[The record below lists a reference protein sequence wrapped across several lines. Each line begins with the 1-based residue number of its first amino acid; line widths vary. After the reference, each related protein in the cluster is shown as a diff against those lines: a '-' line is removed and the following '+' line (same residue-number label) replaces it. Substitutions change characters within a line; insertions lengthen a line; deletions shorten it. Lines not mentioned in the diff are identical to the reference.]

1 MGVAYSEDN
10 GNTFI
15 KPFDSPIIPNTGN
28 MYQPGMRDP
37 KVFWFEDASYENGGI
52 WAMVVAGGRAQL
64 FTSSDLIHWQRDREL
79 CYQDGS
85 PLDSECPDLFPLA
98 ADGDGNNIKWIYNGG
113 GVFYLIGEL
122 FRAEDGKLDYRA
134 ESAPV
139 QPVNGISELFDG
151 SGLFPEMYAAQTFSL
166 AFKYLQNK
174 ELAEDAVQNLFL
186 KLWLKKE
193 EIDETKPINRYLFTM
208 LKNDLLNTLR
218 DSKKNIYLLEDC
230 LSMVLELE
238 DDSQNENLKQEQMNI
253 IQQALEQLSPQRR
266 KVFEMKVSG
275 KYSNQEI
282 ADKLN
287 LSINTIKFQ
296 YSQSLKQIRSTV
308 GELSLLLVYCII

>member
-1 MGVAYSEDN
+1 MSQKYSQDEAQALVKALKE
-10 GNTFI
+10 GN
-15 KPFDSPIIPNTGN
+15 
-28 MYQPGMRDP
+28 
-37 KVFWFEDASYENGGI
+37 
-52 WAMVVAGGRAQL
+52 QL
-64 FTSSDLIHWQRDREL
+64 AFSIVYKT
-79 CYQDGS
+79 
-85 PLDSECPDLFPLA
+85 
-98 ADGDGNNIKWIYNGG
+98 
-113 GVFYLIGEL
+113 
-122 FRAEDGKLDYRA
+122 
-134 ESAPV
+134 
-139 QPVNGISELFDG
+139 
-151 SGLFPEMYAAQTFSL
+151 YAAQTFSL
-166 AFKYLQNK
+166 AFKYLLNK

-308 GELSLLLVYCII
+308 GELSLLLVYFII

>member
-1 MGVAYSEDN
+1 MIKMSQKYSQDEAQALVKALKE
-10 GNTFI
+10 GN
-15 KPFDSPIIPNTGN
+15 
-28 MYQPGMRDP
+28 
-37 KVFWFEDASYENGGI
+37 
-52 WAMVVAGGRAQL
+52 QL
-64 FTSSDLIHWQRDREL
+64 AFSIVYKT
-79 CYQDGS
+79 
-85 PLDSECPDLFPLA
+85 
-98 ADGDGNNIKWIYNGG
+98 
-113 GVFYLIGEL
+113 
-122 FRAEDGKLDYRA
+122 
-134 ESAPV
+134 
-139 QPVNGISELFDG
+139 
-151 SGLFPEMYAAQTFSL
+151 YAAQTFSL
-166 AFKYLQNK
+166 AFKYLLNK

-238 DDSQNENLKQEQMNI
+238 DNSQNENLKQEQMNI

-308 GELSLLLVYCII
+308 GELSLLLVYCMM

>member
-1 MGVAYSEDN
+1 MKFFIFIFKMIKMSQKYSQDEAQALVKALKE
-10 GNTFI
+10 GN
-15 KPFDSPIIPNTGN
+15 
-28 MYQPGMRDP
+28 
-37 KVFWFEDASYENGGI
+37 
-52 WAMVVAGGRAQL
+52 QL
-64 FTSSDLIHWQRDREL
+64 AFSIVYKT
-79 CYQDGS
+79 
-85 PLDSECPDLFPLA
+85 
-98 ADGDGNNIKWIYNGG
+98 
-113 GVFYLIGEL
+113 
-122 FRAEDGKLDYRA
+122 
-134 ESAPV
+134 
-139 QPVNGISELFDG
+139 
-151 SGLFPEMYAAQTFSL
+151 YAAQTFSL
-166 AFKYLQNK
+166 AFKYLLNK

-238 DDSQNENLKQEQMNI
+238 DNSQNENLKQEQMNI

-275 KYSNQEI
+275 KYSKQEI

-296 YSQSLKQIRSTV
+296 YSQSLKQIRATV
-308 GELSLLLVYCII
+308 GELSLLLLYCMM

>member
-1 MGVAYSEDN
+1 M
-10 GNTFI
+10 
-15 KPFDSPIIPNTGN
+15 
-28 MYQPGMRDP
+28 
-37 KVFWFEDASYENGGI
+37 
-52 WAMVVAGGRAQL
+52 L
-64 FTSSDLIHWQRDREL
+64 FANH
-79 CYQDGS
+79 
-85 PLDSECPDLFPLA
+85 A
-98 ADGDGNNIKWIYNGG
+98 
-113 GVFYLIGEL
+113 
-122 FRAEDGKLDYRA
+122 
-134 ESAPV
+134 
-139 QPVNGISELFDG
+139 ISERINIFENYNKLFIFIFKMIKMSQKYSQDEAQALVKALKEG
-151 SGLFPEMYAAQTFSL
+151 NQLAFSIVYKTYAAQTFSL
-166 AFKYLQNK
+166 AFKYLLNK

-238 DDSQNENLKQEQMNI
+238 DNSQNENLKQEQMNI

-296 YSQSLKQIRSTV
+296 YSQSLKQIRATV
-308 GELSLLLVYCII
+308 GELSLLLLYCMM

>member
-1 MGVAYSEDN
+1 MSQKYSQDEAQALVKALKE
-10 GNTFI
+10 GN
-15 KPFDSPIIPNTGN
+15 
-28 MYQPGMRDP
+28 
-37 KVFWFEDASYENGGI
+37 
-52 WAMVVAGGRAQL
+52 QL
-64 FTSSDLIHWQRDREL
+64 
-79 CYQDGS
+79 
-85 PLDSECPDLFPLA
+85 A
-98 ADGDGNNIKWIYNGG
+98 
-113 GVFYLIGEL
+113 
-122 FRAEDGKLDYRA
+122 FRIEYKT
-134 ESAPV
+134 
-139 QPVNGISELFDG
+139 
-151 SGLFPEMYAAQTFSL
+151 YAAQTFSL
-166 AFKYLQNK
+166 AFKYLLNK

-238 DDSQNENLKQEQMNI
+238 DNSQNENLKQEQMNI

-296 YSQSLKQIRSTV
+296 YSQSLKQIRATV
-308 GELSLLLVYCII
+308 GELSLLLLYCMM

>member
-1 MGVAYSEDN
+1 MIKMSQKYSQDEAQALVKALKE
-10 GNTFI
+10 GN
-15 KPFDSPIIPNTGN
+15 
-28 MYQPGMRDP
+28 
-37 KVFWFEDASYENGGI
+37 
-52 WAMVVAGGRAQL
+52 QL
-64 FTSSDLIHWQRDREL
+64 AFSIVYKT
-79 CYQDGS
+79 Y
-85 PLDSECPDLFPLA
+85 
-98 ADGDGNNIKWIYNGG
+98 
-113 GVFYLIGEL
+113 
-122 FRAEDGKLDYRA
+122 AE
-134 ESAPV
+134 
-139 QPVNGISELFDG
+139 
-151 SGLFPEMYAAQTFSL
+151 QTFSL
-166 AFKYLQNK
+166 AFKYLLNK

-208 LKNDLLNTLR
+208 LKNDLLNMLR

-238 DDSQNENLKQEQMNI
+238 DNSQNENLKQEQMNI

-308 GELSLLLVYCII
+308 GELSLLLLYCMM

>member
-1 MGVAYSEDN
+1 MSQKYSQDEAQALVKALKE
-10 GNTFI
+10 GN
-15 KPFDSPIIPNTGN
+15 
-28 MYQPGMRDP
+28 
-37 KVFWFEDASYENGGI
+37 
-52 WAMVVAGGRAQL
+52 QL
-64 FTSSDLIHWQRDREL
+64 AFSIVYKT
-79 CYQDGS
+79 
-85 PLDSECPDLFPLA
+85 
-98 ADGDGNNIKWIYNGG
+98 
-113 GVFYLIGEL
+113 
-122 FRAEDGKLDYRA
+122 
-134 ESAPV
+134 
-139 QPVNGISELFDG
+139 
-151 SGLFPEMYAAQTFSL
+151 YAAQTFSL
-166 AFKYLQNK
+166 AFKYLLNK

-238 DDSQNENLKQEQMNI
+238 DNSQSENLKQEQMNI

-296 YSQSLKQIRSTV
+296 YSQSLKQIRATV
-308 GELSLLLVYCII
+308 GELSLLLLYCMM

>member
-1 MGVAYSEDN
+1 MSQKYSQDEAQALVKALKE
-10 GNTFI
+10 GN
-15 KPFDSPIIPNTGN
+15 
-28 MYQPGMRDP
+28 Q
-37 KVFWFEDASYENGGI
+37 
-52 WAMVVAGGRAQL
+52 
-64 FTSSDLIHWQRDREL
+64 
-79 CYQDGS
+79 
-85 PLDSECPDLFPLA
+85 
-98 ADGDGNNIKWIYNGG
+98 
-113 GVFYLIGEL
+113 
-122 FRAEDGKLDYRA
+122 
-134 ESAPV
+134 
-139 QPVNGISELFDG
+139 
-151 SGLFPEMYAAQTFSL
+151 L
-166 AFKYLQNK
+166 AFSIVYKKYSAQNFSYASKYLLNK

-238 DDSQNENLKQEQMNI
+238 DNSQNENLKQEQMNI

-296 YSQSLKQIRSTV
+296 YSQSLKQIRATV
-308 GELSLLLVYCII
+308 GELSLLLLYCMM

>member
-1 MGVAYSEDN
+1 MSQKYSQDEAQALVKALKE
-10 GNTFI
+10 GN
-15 KPFDSPIIPNTGN
+15 
-28 MYQPGMRDP
+28 
-37 KVFWFEDASYENGGI
+37 
-52 WAMVVAGGRAQL
+52 QL
-64 FTSSDLIHWQRDREL
+64 AFSIVYKT
-79 CYQDGS
+79 
-85 PLDSECPDLFPLA
+85 
-98 ADGDGNNIKWIYNGG
+98 
-113 GVFYLIGEL
+113 
-122 FRAEDGKLDYRA
+122 
-134 ESAPV
+134 
-139 QPVNGISELFDG
+139 
-151 SGLFPEMYAAQTFSL
+151 YAVQTFSL
-166 AFKYLQNK
+166 AFKYLLNK

-238 DDSQNENLKQEQMNI
+238 DNSQNENLKQEQMNI

-308 GELSLLLVYCII
+308 GELSLLLLYCMM

>member
-1 MGVAYSEDN
+1 MIKMSQKYSQDEAQALVKALKE
-10 GNTFI
+10 GN
-15 KPFDSPIIPNTGN
+15 
-28 MYQPGMRDP
+28 
-37 KVFWFEDASYENGGI
+37 
-52 WAMVVAGGRAQL
+52 QL
-64 FTSSDLIHWQRDREL
+64 AFSIVYKT
-79 CYQDGS
+79 
-85 PLDSECPDLFPLA
+85 
-98 ADGDGNNIKWIYNGG
+98 
-113 GVFYLIGEL
+113 
-122 FRAEDGKLDYRA
+122 
-134 ESAPV
+134 
-139 QPVNGISELFDG
+139 
-151 SGLFPEMYAAQTFSL
+151 YAAQTFSL
-166 AFKYLQNK
+166 AFKYLLNK
-174 ELAEDAVQNLFL
+174 ELAGDAVQNLFL

-238 DDSQNENLKQEQMNI
+238 DNSQNENLKQEQMNI

-296 YSQSLKQIRSTV
+296 YSQSLKQIRATV
-308 GELSLLLVYCII
+308 GELSLLLLYCMM

>member
-1 MGVAYSEDN
+1 MSQKYSQDEAQALVKALKE
-10 GNTFI
+10 GN
-15 KPFDSPIIPNTGN
+15 
-28 MYQPGMRDP
+28 
-37 KVFWFEDASYENGGI
+37 
-52 WAMVVAGGRAQL
+52 QL
-64 FTSSDLIHWQRDREL
+64 AFSIVYKT
-79 CYQDGS
+79 
-85 PLDSECPDLFPLA
+85 
-98 ADGDGNNIKWIYNGG
+98 
-113 GVFYLIGEL
+113 
-122 FRAEDGKLDYRA
+122 
-134 ESAPV
+134 
-139 QPVNGISELFDG
+139 
-151 SGLFPEMYAAQTFSL
+151 YAAQTFSL
-166 AFKYLQNK
+166 AFKYLLNK
-174 ELAEDAVQNLFL
+174 ELAEDAVQNLLL

-193 EIDETKPINRYLFTM
+193 EIDETKPIKRYLFKM

-238 DDSQNENLKQEQMNI
+238 DNSQNENLKQEQMNI

-296 YSQSLKQIRSTV
+296 YSQSLKQIRATV
-308 GELSLLLVYCII
+308 GELSLLLLYCMM

>member
-1 MGVAYSEDN
+1 MSQKYSQDEAQALVKALKE
-10 GNTFI
+10 GN
-15 KPFDSPIIPNTGN
+15 
-28 MYQPGMRDP
+28 
-37 KVFWFEDASYENGGI
+37 
-52 WAMVVAGGRAQL
+52 QL
-64 FTSSDLIHWQRDREL
+64 AFSIVYKT
-79 CYQDGS
+79 
-85 PLDSECPDLFPLA
+85 
-98 ADGDGNNIKWIYNGG
+98 
-113 GVFYLIGEL
+113 
-122 FRAEDGKLDYRA
+122 
-134 ESAPV
+134 
-139 QPVNGISELFDG
+139 
-151 SGLFPEMYAAQTFSL
+151 YAAQTFSL
-166 AFKYLQNK
+166 AFKYLLNK

-238 DDSQNENLKQEQMNI
+238 DNSQNENLKQEQMNI

-296 YSQSLKQIRSTV
+296 YSQSLKQIRATV
-308 GELSLLLVYCII
+308 GELSLLLLYCMMYFYHFLLIWNVLLN

>member
-1 MGVAYSEDN
+1 MIKMSQKYSQDEAQALVKALKE
-10 GNTFI
+10 GN
-15 KPFDSPIIPNTGN
+15 
-28 MYQPGMRDP
+28 
-37 KVFWFEDASYENGGI
+37 
-52 WAMVVAGGRAQL
+52 QL
-64 FTSSDLIHWQRDREL
+64 AFSIVYKT
-79 CYQDGS
+79 
-85 PLDSECPDLFPLA
+85 
-98 ADGDGNNIKWIYNGG
+98 
-113 GVFYLIGEL
+113 
-122 FRAEDGKLDYRA
+122 
-134 ESAPV
+134 
-139 QPVNGISELFDG
+139 
-151 SGLFPEMYAAQTFSL
+151 YAAQTFSL
-166 AFKYLQNK
+166 AFKYLLNK

-287 LSINTIKFQ
+287 LSLNTIKFQ

-308 GELSLLLVYCII
+308 GELSLLLLYCMM

>member
-1 MGVAYSEDN
+1 MIKMSQKYSQDEAQALVKALKE
-10 GNTFI
+10 GN
-15 KPFDSPIIPNTGN
+15 
-28 MYQPGMRDP
+28 
-37 KVFWFEDASYENGGI
+37 
-52 WAMVVAGGRAQL
+52 QL
-64 FTSSDLIHWQRDREL
+64 AFSIVYKT
-79 CYQDGS
+79 
-85 PLDSECPDLFPLA
+85 
-98 ADGDGNNIKWIYNGG
+98 
-113 GVFYLIGEL
+113 
-122 FRAEDGKLDYRA
+122 
-134 ESAPV
+134 
-139 QPVNGISELFDG
+139 
-151 SGLFPEMYAAQTFSL
+151 YAAQTFSL
-166 AFKYLQNK
+166 AFKYLLNK

-238 DDSQNENLKQEQMNI
+238 DNSQNENLKQEQMNI

-296 YSQSLKQIRSTV
+296 YSQSLKQIRATV
-308 GELSLLLVYCII
+308 RELSLLLLYCMM

>member
-1 MGVAYSEDN
+1 MSQKYSQDEAQALVKALKE
-10 GNTFI
+10 GN
-15 KPFDSPIIPNTGN
+15 
-28 MYQPGMRDP
+28 
-37 KVFWFEDASYENGGI
+37 
-52 WAMVVAGGRAQL
+52 QL
-64 FTSSDLIHWQRDREL
+64 AFSIVYKT
-79 CYQDGS
+79 Y
-85 PLDSECPDLFPLA
+85 
-98 ADGDGNNIKWIYNGG
+98 
-113 GVFYLIGEL
+113 
-122 FRAEDGKLDYRA
+122 AE
-134 ESAPV
+134 
-139 QPVNGISELFDG
+139 
-151 SGLFPEMYAAQTFSL
+151 QTFSL
-166 AFKYLQNK
+166 AFKYLLNK

-238 DDSQNENLKQEQMNI
+238 DNSQNENLKQEQMNI

-296 YSQSLKQIRSTV
+296 YSQSLKQIRATV
-308 GELSLLLVYCII
+308 GELSLLLLYCMM

>member
-1 MGVAYSEDN
+1 M
-10 GNTFI
+10 
-15 KPFDSPIIPNTGN
+15 
-28 MYQPGMRDP
+28 
-37 KVFWFEDASYENGGI
+37 
-52 WAMVVAGGRAQL
+52 L
-64 FTSSDLIHWQRDREL
+64 
-79 CYQDGS
+79 
-85 PLDSECPDLFPLA
+85 LA
-98 ADGDGNNIKWIYNGG
+98 NHA
-113 GVFYLIGEL
+113 
-122 FRAEDGKLDYRA
+122 
-134 ESAPV
+134 
-139 QPVNGISELFDG
+139 ISERINIFENKDLYNKFFIFIFKMIKMSQKYSQDEAQALVKALKEG
-151 SGLFPEMYAAQTFSL
+151 NQLAFSIVYKTYAAQTFSL
-166 AFKYLQNK
+166 AFKYLLNK

-238 DDSQNENLKQEQMNI
+238 DNSQNENLKQEQMNI

-296 YSQSLKQIRSTV
+296 YSQSLKQIRATV
-308 GELSLLLVYCII
+308 GELSLLLLYCMM

>member
-1 MGVAYSEDN
+1 MYFIFIFKMIKMFQKYSQDEAQALVKALKE
-10 GNTFI
+10 GN
-15 KPFDSPIIPNTGN
+15 
-28 MYQPGMRDP
+28 
-37 KVFWFEDASYENGGI
+37 
-52 WAMVVAGGRAQL
+52 QL
-64 FTSSDLIHWQRDREL
+64 AFSIVYKT
-79 CYQDGS
+79 
-85 PLDSECPDLFPLA
+85 
-98 ADGDGNNIKWIYNGG
+98 
-113 GVFYLIGEL
+113 
-122 FRAEDGKLDYRA
+122 
-134 ESAPV
+134 
-139 QPVNGISELFDG
+139 
-151 SGLFPEMYAAQTFSL
+151 YAAQTFSL
-166 AFKYLQNK
+166 AFKYLLNK

-238 DDSQNENLKQEQMNI
+238 DNSQNENLKQEQMNI

-296 YSQSLKQIRSTV
+296 YSQSLKQIRATV
-308 GELSLLLVYCII
+308 GELSLLLLYCMM

>member
-1 MGVAYSEDN
+1 MSRKYSQDEAQALVKALKE
-10 GNTFI
+10 GN
-15 KPFDSPIIPNTGN
+15 
-28 MYQPGMRDP
+28 
-37 KVFWFEDASYENGGI
+37 
-52 WAMVVAGGRAQL
+52 QL
-64 FTSSDLIHWQRDREL
+64 AFSTV
-79 CYQDGS
+79 Y
-85 PLDSECPDLFPLA
+85 
-98 ADGDGNNIKWIYNGG
+98 KT
-113 GVFYLIGEL
+113 
-122 FRAEDGKLDYRA
+122 
-134 ESAPV
+134 
-139 QPVNGISELFDG
+139 
-151 SGLFPEMYAAQTFSL
+151 YAAQAFSL
-166 AFKYLQNK
+166 AFKYLLNK

-238 DDSQNENLKQEQMNI
+238 DNSQNENLKQEQMNI

-296 YSQSLKQIRSTV
+296 YSQSLKQIRATV
-308 GELSLLLVYCII
+308 GELSLLLLYCMM

>member
-1 MGVAYSEDN
+1 MSQKYSQDEAQALVKALKE
-10 GNTFI
+10 GN
-15 KPFDSPIIPNTGN
+15 
-28 MYQPGMRDP
+28 
-37 KVFWFEDASYENGGI
+37 
-52 WAMVVAGGRAQL
+52 QL
-64 FTSSDLIHWQRDREL
+64 AFSIVYKT
-79 CYQDGS
+79 
-85 PLDSECPDLFPLA
+85 
-98 ADGDGNNIKWIYNGG
+98 
-113 GVFYLIGEL
+113 
-122 FRAEDGKLDYRA
+122 
-134 ESAPV
+134 
-139 QPVNGISELFDG
+139 
-151 SGLFPEMYAAQTFSL
+151 YAAQTFSL
-166 AFKYLQNK
+166 AFKYLLNK

-238 DDSQNENLKQEQMNI
+238 DNSQNENLKQEQMNI

-282 ADKLN
+282 ADN
-287 LSINTIKFQ
+287 LQLSVRTVERHIYLALQ
-296 YSQSLKQIRSTV
+296 ELKKVILIAFFF
-308 GELSLLLVYCII
+308 LSLIHI

>member
-1 MGVAYSEDN
+1 MSQKYSQDEAQALVKALKE
-10 GNTFI
+10 GN
-15 KPFDSPIIPNTGN
+15 
-28 MYQPGMRDP
+28 
-37 KVFWFEDASYENGGI
+37 
-52 WAMVVAGGRAQL
+52 QL
-64 FTSSDLIHWQRDREL
+64 AFSIVYKT
-79 CYQDGS
+79 
-85 PLDSECPDLFPLA
+85 
-98 ADGDGNNIKWIYNGG
+98 
-113 GVFYLIGEL
+113 
-122 FRAEDGKLDYRA
+122 
-134 ESAPV
+134 
-139 QPVNGISELFDG
+139 
-151 SGLFPEMYAAQTFSL
+151 YAAQTFSL
-166 AFKYLQNK
+166 EFTYLLNK
-174 ELAEDAVQNLFL
+174 DLAEDAVKNLFL

-238 DDSQNENLKQEQMNI
+238 DNSQNENLKQEQMNI

-296 YSQSLKQIRSTV
+296 YSQSLKQIRATV
-308 GELSLLLVYCII
+308 GELSLLLLYCMM

>member
-1 MGVAYSEDN
+1 MIKMSQKYSQDEAQALVKALKE
-10 GNTFI
+10 GN
-15 KPFDSPIIPNTGN
+15 
-28 MYQPGMRDP
+28 
-37 KVFWFEDASYENGGI
+37 
-52 WAMVVAGGRAQL
+52 QL
-64 FTSSDLIHWQRDREL
+64 AFSIVYKT
-79 CYQDGS
+79 
-85 PLDSECPDLFPLA
+85 
-98 ADGDGNNIKWIYNGG
+98 
-113 GVFYLIGEL
+113 
-122 FRAEDGKLDYRA
+122 
-134 ESAPV
+134 
-139 QPVNGISELFDG
+139 
-151 SGLFPEMYAAQTFSL
+151 YAAQTFSL
-166 AFKYLQNK
+166 AFKYLLNK

-238 DDSQNENLKQEQMNI
+238 DNSQNENLKQEQMNI

-308 GELSLLLVYCII
+308 GGLSLLLVYCII

>member
-1 MGVAYSEDN
+1 MIKMSQKYSQDEAQALVKALKE
-10 GNTFI
+10 GN
-15 KPFDSPIIPNTGN
+15 
-28 MYQPGMRDP
+28 
-37 KVFWFEDASYENGGI
+37 
-52 WAMVVAGGRAQL
+52 QL
-64 FTSSDLIHWQRDREL
+64 AFSIVYKT
-79 CYQDGS
+79 
-85 PLDSECPDLFPLA
+85 
-98 ADGDGNNIKWIYNGG
+98 
-113 GVFYLIGEL
+113 
-122 FRAEDGKLDYRA
+122 
-134 ESAPV
+134 
-139 QPVNGISELFDG
+139 
-151 SGLFPEMYAAQTFSL
+151 YAAQTFSL
-166 AFKYLQNK
+166 AFKYLLNK

-193 EIDETKPINRYLFTM
+193 EIDETKTINRYLFTM

-238 DDSQNENLKQEQMNI
+238 DNSQNENLKQEQMNI

-296 YSQSLKQIRSTV
+296 YSQSLKQIRATV
-308 GELSLLLVYCII
+308 GELSLLLLYCMM

>member
-1 MGVAYSEDN
+1 MSQKYSQDEAQVLVKALKE
-10 GNTFI
+10 GN
-15 KPFDSPIIPNTGN
+15 
-28 MYQPGMRDP
+28 
-37 KVFWFEDASYENGGI
+37 
-52 WAMVVAGGRAQL
+52 QL
-64 FTSSDLIHWQRDREL
+64 AFSIVYKT
-79 CYQDGS
+79 
-85 PLDSECPDLFPLA
+85 
-98 ADGDGNNIKWIYNGG
+98 
-113 GVFYLIGEL
+113 
-122 FRAEDGKLDYRA
+122 
-134 ESAPV
+134 
-139 QPVNGISELFDG
+139 
-151 SGLFPEMYAAQTFSL
+151 YAAQTFSL
-166 AFKYLQNK
+166 AFKYLLNK

-218 DSKKNIYLLEDC
+218 DSKKNICLLEDC

-238 DDSQNENLKQEQMNI
+238 DNSQNENLKQEQMNI

-308 GELSLLLVYCII
+308 GELSLLMLYCMM

>member
-1 MGVAYSEDN
+1 MSQKYSQDEAQALVKALKE
-10 GNTFI
+10 GN
-15 KPFDSPIIPNTGN
+15 
-28 MYQPGMRDP
+28 
-37 KVFWFEDASYENGGI
+37 
-52 WAMVVAGGRAQL
+52 QL
-64 FTSSDLIHWQRDREL
+64 AFSIVYKT
-79 CYQDGS
+79 
-85 PLDSECPDLFPLA
+85 
-98 ADGDGNNIKWIYNGG
+98 
-113 GVFYLIGEL
+113 
-122 FRAEDGKLDYRA
+122 
-134 ESAPV
+134 
-139 QPVNGISELFDG
+139 
-151 SGLFPEMYAAQTFSL
+151 YAAQTFSL
-166 AFKYLQNK
+166 AFKYLLNK

-193 EIDETKPINRYLFTM
+193 EIDETKPINRYLFRM
-208 LKNDLLNTLR
+208 FKNDLLNTLR

-238 DDSQNENLKQEQMNI
+238 DNSQNENLKQEQMNI

-296 YSQSLKQIRSTV
+296 YSQSLKQIRATV
-308 GELSLLLVYCII
+308 GELSLLLLYCMM

>member
-1 MGVAYSEDN
+1 MSQKYSQDEAQALVKALKE
-10 GNTFI
+10 GN
-15 KPFDSPIIPNTGN
+15 
-28 MYQPGMRDP
+28 
-37 KVFWFEDASYENGGI
+37 
-52 WAMVVAGGRAQL
+52 QL
-64 FTSSDLIHWQRDREL
+64 AFSIVYKT
-79 CYQDGS
+79 
-85 PLDSECPDLFPLA
+85 
-98 ADGDGNNIKWIYNGG
+98 
-113 GVFYLIGEL
+113 
-122 FRAEDGKLDYRA
+122 
-134 ESAPV
+134 
-139 QPVNGISELFDG
+139 
-151 SGLFPEMYAAQTFSL
+151 YAAQTFSL
-166 AFKYLQNK
+166 AFKYLLNK
-174 ELAEDAVQNLFL
+174 ELAEDAVQ
-186 KLWLKKE
+186 KKE

-238 DDSQNENLKQEQMNI
+238 DNSQNENLKQEQMNI

-296 YSQSLKQIRSTV
+296 YSQSLKQIRATV
-308 GELSLLLVYCII
+308 GELSLLLLYCMM

>member
-1 MGVAYSEDN
+1 MSQKYSQDEAQALVKALKG
-10 GNTFI
+10 GN
-15 KPFDSPIIPNTGN
+15 
-28 MYQPGMRDP
+28 
-37 KVFWFEDASYENGGI
+37 
-52 WAMVVAGGRAQL
+52 QL
-64 FTSSDLIHWQRDREL
+64 AFSIV
-79 CYQDGS
+79 Y
-85 PLDSECPDLFPLA
+85 
-98 ADGDGNNIKWIYNGG
+98 K
-113 GVFYLIGEL
+113 
-122 FRAEDGKLDYRA
+122 
-134 ESAPV
+134 
-139 QPVNGISELFDG
+139 
-151 SGLFPEMYAAQTFSL
+151 MYAAQTFSL

-208 LKNDLLNTLR
+208 F
-218 DSKKNIYLLEDC
+218 
-230 LSMVLELE
+230 LELE
-238 DDSQNENLKQEQMNI
+238 DNSQNENLKQEQMNI

-296 YSQSLKQIRSTV
+296 YSQSLKQIRATV
-308 GELSLLLVYCII
+308 GELSLLLLYCMM

>member
-1 MGVAYSEDN
+1 MSQKYSQDEAQALVKALKE
-10 GNTFI
+10 GN
-15 KPFDSPIIPNTGN
+15 
-28 MYQPGMRDP
+28 
-37 KVFWFEDASYENGGI
+37 
-52 WAMVVAGGRAQL
+52 QL
-64 FTSSDLIHWQRDREL
+64 AFSIVYKT
-79 CYQDGS
+79 
-85 PLDSECPDLFPLA
+85 
-98 ADGDGNNIKWIYNGG
+98 
-113 GVFYLIGEL
+113 
-122 FRAEDGKLDYRA
+122 
-134 ESAPV
+134 
-139 QPVNGISELFDG
+139 
-151 SGLFPEMYAAQTFSL
+151 YAAQTFSL
-166 AFKYLQNK
+166 AFKYLLNK

-238 DDSQNENLKQEQMNI
+238 DNSQNENLKQEQMNI

-266 KVFEMKVSG
+266 KVFEMKVSL

-296 YSQSLKQIRSTV
+296 YSQSLKQIRATV
-308 GELSLLLVYCII
+308 GELSLLLLYCMM

>member
-1 MGVAYSEDN
+1 MIKMFQKYSQDEAQALVKALKE
-10 GNTFI
+10 GN
-15 KPFDSPIIPNTGN
+15 
-28 MYQPGMRDP
+28 
-37 KVFWFEDASYENGGI
+37 
-52 WAMVVAGGRAQL
+52 QL
-64 FTSSDLIHWQRDREL
+64 AFSIVYKT
-79 CYQDGS
+79 
-85 PLDSECPDLFPLA
+85 
-98 ADGDGNNIKWIYNGG
+98 
-113 GVFYLIGEL
+113 
-122 FRAEDGKLDYRA
+122 
-134 ESAPV
+134 
-139 QPVNGISELFDG
+139 
-151 SGLFPEMYAAQTFSL
+151 YAAQTFSL
-166 AFKYLQNK
+166 AFKYLLNK

-238 DDSQNENLKQEQMNI
+238 DNSQNENLKQEQMNI

-308 GELSLLLVYCII
+308 GELSLLLLYCMM

>member
-1 MGVAYSEDN
+1 MSQKYSQDEAQALVKALKE
-10 GNTFI
+10 GN
-15 KPFDSPIIPNTGN
+15 
-28 MYQPGMRDP
+28 
-37 KVFWFEDASYENGGI
+37 
-52 WAMVVAGGRAQL
+52 QL
-64 FTSSDLIHWQRDREL
+64 AFSIVYKT
-79 CYQDGS
+79 Y
-85 PLDSECPDLFPLA
+85 
-98 ADGDGNNIKWIYNGG
+98 
-113 GVFYLIGEL
+113 
-122 FRAEDGKLDYRA
+122 AE
-134 ESAPV
+134 
-139 QPVNGISELFDG
+139 
-151 SGLFPEMYAAQTFSL
+151 QTFSL
-166 AFKYLQNK
+166 AFKYLLNK

-208 LKNDLLNTLR
+208 LKNDLLNMLR

-238 DDSQNENLKQEQMNI
+238 DNSQNENLKQEQMNI

-308 GELSLLLVYCII
+308 GELSLLLLYCMM